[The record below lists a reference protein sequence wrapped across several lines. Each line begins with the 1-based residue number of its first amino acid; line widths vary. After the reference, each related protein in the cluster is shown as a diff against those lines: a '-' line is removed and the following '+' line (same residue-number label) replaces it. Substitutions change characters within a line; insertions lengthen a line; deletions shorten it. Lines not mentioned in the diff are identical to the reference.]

1 MKMKQK
7 VLKVSTLALAMS
19 LAYQVQADE
28 LEEHL
33 RNNRAAGQ

>member
-1 MKMKQK
+1 MAPKSDQIFD
-7 VLKVSTLALAMS
+7 
-19 LAYQVQADE
+19 QVQADE